1 MPMPKRDDG
10 LDLPDS
16 AFAPPPEAG
25 EDRPLEL
32 DPEWVAQRAAVQA
45 AAAKPPKPKTSAA
58 GVVIALVLIAAVA
71 ALIVWI
77 VLKK

>member
-1 MPMPKRDDG
+1 MRMPKQDDG

-45 AAAKPPKPKTSAA
+45 AASKPPKRASRA

-71 ALIVWI
+71 AAIAWI

>member
-1 MPMPKRDDG
+1 MRMPKQDDG

-32 DPEWVAQRAAVQA
+32 DPAWVAQRAAVQA
-45 AAAKPPKPKTSAA
+45 AAAKPPKRASRA

-71 ALIVWI
+71 AAIAWI
-77 VLKK
+77 VLEK

>member
-10 LDLPDS
+10 VDLPDS
-16 AFAPPPEAG
+16 AFAPPPEG

-45 AAAKPPKPKTSAA
+45 AAVKPPPKASRA
-58 GVVIALVLIAAVA
+58 GVVIAFLLIAGAIA
-71 ALIVWI
+71 AIVWI